1 MATSVESRHNILN
14 INVGILG
21 HVDSGKTSLVKALS
35 TSLSTAALDKHPQSQ
50 ERGITLDL
58 GFSCFTLPLP
68 QHLQEEL
75 GNDSQVD
82 TLQFTLVD
90 CPGHASLLRTIIGGA
105 QIIDMIV
112 LVIDANKGI
121 QTQTAECIV
130 IGEITTHSLVIAL
143 NKVDLIPE
151 AERQEK
157 IDKVS
162 RRIRKALFGSK
173 FADVKIVPV
182 SAAVGGERVA
192 AVGTGGAAG
201 GSVDSLGIDNLV
213 NQLKEMV
220 RRPNRQLH
228 LPFLFAIDHCFPIK
242 GHGTV
247 LTGTVLS
254 GRVAV
259 NQIIEIPHLQL
270 TRKVKSM
277 QIFHRAV
284 ESAGQGDRVALCLT
298 NLDARLLERSLA
310 AAPNTLPSFSAAIAL
325 VRKVRFFRMA
335 CRSDTRCHISIG
347 HHTSLAKVTFFGGKQ
362 LQSGSSRRKEVQQ
375 NDKERKKELE
385 CASLQALHGYYH
397 RLFPAID
404 YPPNEDFEYQD
415 AILDVENS
423 LHDKEPA
430 ETIRGG
436 YDNEEMANKHEGRE
450 PDREEEEGDG
460 ENGPVQW
467 VLLQFQQSLYCP
479 MGSLVIGSR
488 LDTDTSDARGPGA
501 HLCRLAFYGPI
512 KAIVTLPQNGNSGC
526 HGSVGFPGGSTSL
539 SLSSLGVFQW
549 KEKRCD
555 VLALSDLRADGICFE
570 AIAWKLCKDRASL
583 QPFLG
588 MRVRTAEGR
597 KGVILASYGAEGQF
611 RVKFPRGARVEVGQ
625 SLIFRYKKYVFNKT
639 RFIEQ
644 QEDSESDDEGEMVES
659 LSVVEKREDAL
670 PNKQQKRKASQSA
683 PLPSLPPAQAPFSGA
698 PTECSSAPP
707 IVPTCGIPGA
717 AQKEEEKEEELA
729 GERREGIIESIK
741 PDPDLPSNVVAV
753 VQGAFRMEENVKVF
767 VGSAVRGPRGSK
779 GTLIASF
786 GKLGKC
792 KVQLSGLDSPDAQAQ
807 AIGAAITIFAAQK
820 ST

>member
-68 QHLQEEL
+68 QHLQERAGE
-75 GNDSQVD
+75 DSLVD

-192 AVGTGGAAG
+192 AVGAGGAAG
-201 GSVDSLGIDNLV
+201 GSIDSLGIDNLV

-220 RRPNRQLH
+220 RRPNRQLL

-259 NQIIEIPHLQL
+259 NQVIEIPHLQL

-325 VRKVRFFRMA
+325 VRKVRFFRMV
-335 CRSDTRCHISIG
+335 CRSDSRCHISIG

-362 LQSGSSRRKEVQQ
+362 LQNGPSRRKEGLQ
-375 NDKERKKELE
+375 NDKERRKESE
-385 CASLQALHGYYH
+385 CTSVQALHGYYH

-404 YPPNEDFEYQD
+404 YLPNEDFEYQD
-415 AILDVENS
+415 AILDAENS
-423 LHDKEPA
+423 EGMK
-430 ETIRGG
+430 GG
-436 YDNEEMANKHEGRE
+436 HDNEEMTNKHEGRGPE
-450 PDREEEEGDG
+450 GEEEEGNG

-467 VLLQFQQSLYCP
+467 VLLQFQQSLHCP
-479 MGSLVIGSR
+479 IGSLVIGSR

-512 KAIVTLPQNGNSGC
+512 KAIVALPQNGNSG
-526 HGSVGFPGGSTSL
+526 SVALPSGVTSL
-539 SLSSLGVFQW
+539 PLSSLGVFQW
-549 KEKRCD
+549 KEKRCE
-555 VLALSDLRADGICFE
+555 VLSLSDLRANGICYE

-597 KGVILASYGAEGQF
+597 RGVILAAYGAEGQF
-611 RVKFPRGARVEVGQ
+611 RVKFPRGARVEIGH

-644 QEDSESDDEGEMVES
+644 QEDSESEEEKVEIVEP
-659 LSVVEKREDAL
+659 LCAVEKREDAL
-670 PNKQQKRKASQSA
+670 PNKFGEKHKRKSSQSV
-683 PLPSLPPAQAPFSGA
+683 PLPPAAAAASAISLA
-698 PTECSSAPP
+698 PTPSPPP
-707 IVPTCGIPGA
+707 IVPTSGISTATAP
-717 AQKEEEKEEELA
+717 QKEEEREEEEPA
-729 GERREGIIESIK
+729 GERREGTIESIK
-741 PDPDLPSNVVAV
+741 PDPDLPSNVIAV
-753 VQGAFRMEENVKVF
+753 VQGAFRMEENVKGF
-767 VGSAVRGPRGSK
+767 VGSAVRGPRGAK
-779 GTLIASF
+779 GTLVASF

-792 KVQLSGLDSPDAQAQ
+792 KVRLSGLDNPEAQAQ
-807 AIGAAITIFAAQK
+807 VIGATITIFAAQK